1 MNRSWDQLPGKTTGH
16 ANEQTAAAN
25 QTDFSPCDPG
35 EFRVAQYDGM
45 LSLFPGGVVRITF
58 WHVCS
63 LAILSRAG
71 TPHVRSKQYRLLGGE
86 GDFITANLSEKYSEK
101 TGGLRQSDTAISQTV
116 DASFN
121 RLGDEPA

>member
-1 MNRSWDQLPGKTTGH
+1 LPGKTTGH

-25 QTDFSPCDPG
+25 QADFSPCDPG

-58 WHVCS
+58 WHVGL
-63 LAILSRAG
+63 LAFTSQAVIPYA
-71 TPHVRSKQYRLLGGE
+71 RSKQCKSLGGLS
-86 GDFITANLSEKYSEK
+86 DFITANLSEKYSEK
-101 TGGLRQSDTAISQTV
+101 TGGLRQNDTAISQAV
-116 DASFN
+116 DASIN